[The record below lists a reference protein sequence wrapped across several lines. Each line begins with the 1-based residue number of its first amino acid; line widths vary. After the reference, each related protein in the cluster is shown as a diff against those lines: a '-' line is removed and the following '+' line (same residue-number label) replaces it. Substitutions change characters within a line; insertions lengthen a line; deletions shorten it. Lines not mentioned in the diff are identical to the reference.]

1 MLMWW
6 IFLLPIAAII
16 LGAII
21 KAFGTTPSQELN
33 NKFVQLGTL
42 TGKTYSEIV
51 SVVGEPNSKDCIG
64 DTILCQWIQSAY
76 HIGLLFDSDM
86 ICLGVNNETKIDEN
100 LK

>member
-1 MLMWW
+1 MWW
-6 IFLLPIAAII
+6 IFLIPIVALV

-21 KAFGTTPSQELN
+21 KAVGTTPSQELN
-33 NKFVQLGTL
+33 NKFIELGTL

-51 SVVGEPNSKDCIG
+51 SVVGEPTSKDRIG
-64 DTILCQWIQSAY
+64 ESVLCQWILPAY

-100 LK
+100 LI